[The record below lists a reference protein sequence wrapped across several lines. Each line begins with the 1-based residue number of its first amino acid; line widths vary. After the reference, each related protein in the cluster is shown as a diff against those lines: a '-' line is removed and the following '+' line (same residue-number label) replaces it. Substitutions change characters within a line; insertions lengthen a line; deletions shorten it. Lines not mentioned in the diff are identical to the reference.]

1 MRDRSSIWIGLADLM
16 LCVVSVVITAVAPVK
31 SKTNGVE
38 MKALYLLTLEWDTG
52 MDADVDIH
60 MLPPRGEP
68 IFYQSRDVG
77 CATLD
82 RDNRGFID
90 TVIKLPDGSSTKV
103 MSNKETIA
111 IRCIEPGRYDMAAN
125 LYAYRLNNLTQGDRH
140 DLGIKVH
147 AEIVR
152 LNPKVEP
159 VFAKD
164 VTLDWVGETINVVSF
179 DMAQDASISL
189 ADPPLE
195 PITAK
200 YQQRKAR
207 GETP

>member
-31 SKTNGVE
+31 SNTNGVE

-125 LYAYRLNNLTQGDRH
+125 LYAYRL
-140 DLGIKVH
+140 K
-147 AEIVR
+147 
-152 LNPKVEP
+152 
-159 VFAKD
+159 
-164 VTLDWVGETINVVSF
+164 
-179 DMAQDASISL
+179 
-189 ADPPLE
+189 
-195 PITAK
+195 
-200 YQQRKAR
+200 
-207 GETP
+207 